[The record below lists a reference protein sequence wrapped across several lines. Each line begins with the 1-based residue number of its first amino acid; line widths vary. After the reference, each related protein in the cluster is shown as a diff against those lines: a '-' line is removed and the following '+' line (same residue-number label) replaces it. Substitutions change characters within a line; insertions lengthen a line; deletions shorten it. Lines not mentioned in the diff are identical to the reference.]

1 MDHWGFKMQG
11 LKAKEPQEL
20 CALRERGK
28 DGKVRASLKSLI
40 LLAKLEDR
48 RLFVKIEKHLIL
60 WSSPK
65 D

>member
-20 CALRERGK
+20 
-28 DGKVRASLKSLI
+28 
-40 LLAKLEDR
+40 LAKLEDR
-48 RLFVKIEKHLIL
+48 RLLVKIEKHLIL